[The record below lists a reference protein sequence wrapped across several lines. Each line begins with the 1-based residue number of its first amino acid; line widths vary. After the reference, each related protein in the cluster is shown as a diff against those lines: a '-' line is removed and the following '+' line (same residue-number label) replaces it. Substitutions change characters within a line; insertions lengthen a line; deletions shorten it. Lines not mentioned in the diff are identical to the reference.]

1 MAKKNEKRV
10 RNDAVR
16 FVEVWQ
22 ENNGDRDAVAKALGV
37 GVATVVGN
45 YYKHRKNIKSLVP
58 MQSKGRGSKKVD
70 YVALEKLAKAKLK
83 APAKTSNKK
92 EEAPKSED

>member
-1 MAKKNEKRV
+1 MSKNKRV
-10 RNDAVR
+10 RNDAVK

-22 ENNGDRDAVAKALGV
+22 ENKGDREAVAKELGV

-45 YYKHRKNIKSLVP
+45 YYKHRRHIKSLVP

-70 YVALEKLAKAKLK
+70 YTALEKLAKAKLK

-92 EEAPKSED
+92 EETEQSEG